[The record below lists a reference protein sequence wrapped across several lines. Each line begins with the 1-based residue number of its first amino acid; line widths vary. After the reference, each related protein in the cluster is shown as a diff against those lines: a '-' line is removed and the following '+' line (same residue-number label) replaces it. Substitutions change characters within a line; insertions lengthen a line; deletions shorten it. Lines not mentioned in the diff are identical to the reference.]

1 MELQKEMYDIALDM
15 LSEDIEQYKN
25 VEDALIDYVLAE
37 GPDEMPLDS
46 ATAFVEGFLDRNYD
60 DIYQEARMLC
70 EESRE
75 WALAREE
82 GVRGNY

>member
-15 LSEDIEQYKN
+15 LSDDIDQYKN

-37 GPDEMPLDS
+37 GPDEMSLDS
-46 ATAFVEGFLDRNYD
+46 ATSFVEGFLDKNYD

-75 WALAREE
+75 WELARAE
-82 GVRGNY
+82 GMRGNY